1 MSDPSVRDRD
11 PAPAGSSADAS
22 PVDRAWAC
30 LRLTK
35 PRITALVVVTAAAGY
50 LVAADDPA
58 PGRLAVLLAGTALS
72 AGGTN
77 ALNQW
82 WERALDAR
90 MERTRDRPL
99 PAGELVPRAAL
110 AFGAA
115 LAAAGVALLAAG
127 TTALT
132 AALAAATVLV
142 YVTVYTPLKR
152 RSPVCTYVG
161 ALPGALPVLG
171 GWAAAGRGLSATGW
185 ALFGL
190 LALWQLPHFF
200 ALEWLLRR
208 DYRRAG
214 FATLAVRDPS
224 GGRSARH
231 ALATVLA
238 LAPVS
243 LVPLQD
249 PGLGALY
256 GAAAAGG
263 ALLLALPAGGFL
275 LRRSRR
281 WARRLFGASLI
292 YLPAVLAAAVA
303 DVLLGSAG

>member
-1 MSDPSVRDRD
+1 MAAS
-11 PAPAGSSADAS
+11 GSSVPEGA
-22 PVDRAWAC
+22 RAL

-35 PRITALVVVTAAAGY
+35 PRITALVVVTAAAGH
-50 LVAADDPA
+50 LVAAGGEPDLLRMA
-58 PGRLAVLLAGTALS
+58 ALLAGTALS

-82 WERALDAR
+82 WEREPDAR

-99 PAGELVPRAAL
+99 PAGTLSPRAAL
-110 AFGAA
+110 AFGVG
-115 LAAAGVALLAAG
+115 LAAAGVGLLAAG

-132 AALAAATVLV
+132 AGLAAGTVLV

-152 RSPVCTYVG
+152 RSPLCTYVG

-171 GWAAAGRGLSATGW
+171 GWAAAGGGIGATGW

-243 LVPLQD
+243 LMPLGD

-256 GAAAAGG
+256 GGAAAVG
-263 ALLLALPAGGFL
+263 LLLLLVPAAGFL
-275 LRRSRR
+275 AARSRA
-281 WARRLFGASLI
+281 WARRLFAASLL
-292 YLPAVLAAAVA
+292 YLPGVLAAAAA
-303 DVLLGSAG
+303 DVLLAAG

>member
-1 MSDPSVRDRD
+1 MTAIHEEPAAARDR
-11 PAPAGSSADAS
+11 AAAL
-22 PVDRAWAC
+22 

-35 PRITALVVVTAAAGY
+35 PRIAALVCVTAAAGY
-50 LVAADDPA
+50 LVAATPE
-58 PGRLAVLLAGTALS
+58 PSLLRLAALLAGTALS

-82 WERALDAR
+82 WERGPDAR

-99 PAGELVPRAAL
+99 PSGALRPGAAL

-115 LAAAGVALLAAG
+115 AAGAGVAVLAAA

-132 AALAAATVLV
+132 AGLAAATVLV

-152 RSPVCTYVG
+152 WSPVCTYVG

-171 GWAAAGRGLSATGW
+171 GWAAAGAGISTTGW

-200 ALEWLLRR
+200 ALEWLARR

-231 ALATVLA
+231 ALAATLA
-238 LAPVS
+238 LAPAS
-243 LVPLQD
+243 LAALAGPE
-249 PGLGALY
+249 LGTLY
-256 GAAAAGG
+256 GVAAAAGLG
-263 ALLLALPAGGFL
+263 LLAVPAAGFL

-281 WARRLFGASLI
+281 WARRLFAASLL
-292 YLPAVLAAAVA
+292 YLPGVLAAAVVDA
-303 DVLLGSAG
+303 LVMGS

>member
-22 PVDRAWAC
+22 PVDRVRAC

-35 PRITALVVVTAAAGY
+35 PRITGLVVVT
-50 LVAADDPA
+50 
-58 PGRLAVLLAGTALS
+58 
-72 AGGTN
+72 
-77 ALNQW
+77 
-82 WERALDAR
+82 
-90 MERTRDRPL
+90 
-99 PAGELVPRAAL
+99 
-110 AFGAA
+110 
-115 LAAAGVALLAAG
+115 AAGVALLAAG

-161 ALPGALPVLG
+161 ALPVLG

-190 LALWQLPHFF
+190 LALRQLPHFF

-256 GAAAAGG
+256 GAAAVGG

-292 YLPAVLAAAVA
+292 YLPAVLAAAVV